1 MANSGFASYRNGV
14 LKNTANTGDFDPT
27 GVTIKAMFVDHA
39 DDTPV
44 AATDDFIDD
53 IASAARVPALASCP
67 TLGSKTGGTVAT
79 GVFDA
84 ADTVF
89 TALTGDQSE
98 SLILIRDSGTES
110 TSALIAFWDTA
121 TGLPLTPNGGD
132 VTVVW
137 NASGIYSF

>member
-1 MANSGFASYRNGV
+1 MANALFASYRNLV
-14 LKNTANTGDFDPT
+14 LGAGLNTSSL
-27 GVTIKAMFVDHA
+27 TIKAMFVDHA

-44 AATDDFIDD
+44 AATDNFIDD
-53 IASAARVPALASCP
+53 ILSAARVPAIGSCP
-67 TLGSKTGGTVAT
+67 TLGSKTQGTVAT

-98 SLILIRDSGTES
+98 SLILFEDSGSEA
-110 TSALIAFWDTA
+110 TSDLIAFWDTA
-121 TGLPLTPNGGD
+121 TGLPLTPNGAD

-137 NASGIYSF
+137 NASGIYTF